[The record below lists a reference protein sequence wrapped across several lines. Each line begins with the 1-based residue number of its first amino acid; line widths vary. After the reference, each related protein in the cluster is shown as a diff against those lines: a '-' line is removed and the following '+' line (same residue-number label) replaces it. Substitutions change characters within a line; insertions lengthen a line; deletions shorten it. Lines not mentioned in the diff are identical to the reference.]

1 MWVVVAI
8 RANGLDSYRHI
19 NDNTIALLQDLI
31 QHIYFGESLDV
42 ITDSSS
48 AVLFSLVD
56 WESMSI
62 EFVNSRLIKHNP
74 LDGPHVAGDLEGSEF
89 IDGEGED
96 ELAPAALPRRRR
108 NVGSLW
114 RYINKTDVD
123 LSRYGIFN
131 EFESNNYRYSCF
143 VYALQQS
150 GKFTPEEIDI
160 LRDTHYMLNEPV
172 PVTEYYLANMTR
184 IRSSP
189 RVNQSRRFEC
199 RNLTDKSVN
208 YKKDVK
214 TPLNKFLDMMFKH
227 QLFRRFSSY
236 QSFRVLNHNKHYDF
250 TQLDYAPK
258 CVRNV
263 DTLARP
269 NAFYRDATAMD
280 AAPTAPLTAS
290 TRQALPSHTLIFTN
304 NINSFLSVPH
314 NRISKH
320 KGSVT
325 KITFDYNTV
334 VRNAKSTFMFE
345 PTTDE
350 IHMLHDLLMNR
361 FGIDFYAY
369 DTLAKIGEAL
379 MYSYH
384 CYDDVPQLAG
394 KPAVFIKQCAPK
406 ICIQAAFRKP
416 VYAEGSLVQIDRNGS
431 YTATYTEFAGIP
443 KGVPKVINPEEWN
456 EIKQSATYYYIL
468 IDVHSASSKHPE
480 DRFEVITVG
489 NVFIDKNMFE
499 FVTQH
504 YDIDYSFVS
513 GYYFD
518 SGFNTN
524 IKRLSHDL
532 WKEDTTTVEIKG
544 LSHRIMYQDNTVIVM
559 G

>member
-1 MWVVVAI
+1 MYRNAKQQVRVRDDITNRIEDVTIDALQKRINRGRVVEVDPFLHALHRTDTLTLTTPGRTRSSRWKREIRHFAQTQLPQFLDEDRHVQRQAIRIANSFHAIVSRGENITIQRTHDGDTDRANLYAFINTLYKVAELHQKPKFRNMWVVVAI

-89 IDGEGED
+89 VDGDAVGSREAGGEGED
-96 ELAPAALPRRRR
+96 ELAPAPVPRRRR

-131 EFESNNYRYSCF
+131 KFDSTNYRYSCF

-150 GKFTPEEIDI
+150 GKFTPEEIDLINDSINTRAFPANYGEKSAARHINLI

-236 QSFRVLNHNKHYDF
+236 QSFRVLNITTSLNWIM
-250 TQLDYAPK
+250 L
-258 CVRNV
+258 RNV
-263 DTLARP
+263 
-269 NAFYRDATAMD
+269 FE
-280 AAPTAPLTAS
+280 
-290 TRQALPSHTLIFTN
+290 TLIRLHLPTR
-304 NINSFLSVPH
+304 STVMRLLWTLHQQPH
-314 NRISKH
+314 
-320 KGSVT
+320 
-325 KITFDYNTV
+325 
-334 VRNAKSTFMFE
+334 
-345 PTTDE
+345 
-350 IHMLHDLLMNR
+350 
-361 FGIDFYAY
+361 
-369 DTLAKIGEAL
+369 
-379 MYSYH
+379 
-384 CYDDVPQLAG
+384 
-394 KPAVFIKQCAPK
+394 
-406 ICIQAAFRKP
+406 
-416 VYAEGSLVQIDRNGS
+416 
-431 YTATYTEFAGIP
+431 
-443 KGVPKVINPEEWN
+443 
-456 EIKQSATYYYIL
+456 
-468 IDVHSASSKHPE
+468 
-480 DRFEVITVG
+480 
-489 NVFIDKNMFE
+489 
-499 FVTQH
+499 
-504 YDIDYSFVS
+504 
-513 GYYFD
+513 
-518 SGFNTN
+518 
-524 IKRLSHDL
+524 
-532 WKEDTTTVEIKG
+532 
-544 LSHRIMYQDNTVIVM
+544 
-559 G
+559 